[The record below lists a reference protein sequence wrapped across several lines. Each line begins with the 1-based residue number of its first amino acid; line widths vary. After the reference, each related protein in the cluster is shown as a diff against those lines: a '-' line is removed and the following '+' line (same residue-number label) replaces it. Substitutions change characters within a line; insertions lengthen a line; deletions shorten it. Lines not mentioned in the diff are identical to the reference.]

1 MKHAIETKGWMGLG
15 LVLGA
20 GMALGT
26 PAFSQRTSETARER
40 GGVVVDLSDD
50 VHEQPGYVGEVSWQA
65 TPIADPAHAG
75 GSGNVIEDAV
85 TPYAPSGTSF
95 VGPVQDGGTIV
106 VDLSG
111 DEAAELDLSFEV
123 IEPLADP
130 LTATKNSKPNYHLRL
145 SGGEPLQPAAIVV
158 RNDLPQGGGRKAF
171 LAGASGVQGVFG
183 MDGSFVVELPGD
195 VLRHPLFAQG
205 FALSGGDSGTQIL
218 QPKPSKKLRMQM
230 NGVDGTASADVVL
243 ESEVSGVSWSA
254 EPIADAAHGIMDKTP
269 AGKWSKVRFL
279 GKADYA
285 NLDEIVDITVE
296 LKAEP
301 QGGGFTLRL
310 SEDLAERTAI
320 VSLED
325 EGTERKMHFA
335 TMDELA
341 QAVVDIAL
349 VDTFSDELG
358 MAVSWST
365 ESLADARVTLE
376 DAYAQSQSI
385 RRDAPGGRPARNTN
399 KFARQAGPTNLV
411 ERSIELETDPS
422 VGPQAGSASGIDF
435 EPHAAKKPA
444 RPAKKSAAR
453 FDGTLGE
460 GGNVTVQLGGP
471 VRGYAGNETVN
482 EAAGEIVVLAAK
494 TFQKHLRETRE
505 LEAASRTLE
514 IKRDNLKRKLARG
527 NMR

>member
-26 PAFSQRTSETARER
+26 PVFSQRTSEATRER
-40 GGVVVDLSDD
+40 GLVIDLSDD
-50 VHEQPGYVGEVSWQA
+50 LHEQPGYVGEVSWQA

-75 GSGNVIEDAV
+75 GEGNVIEDSV
-85 TPYAPSGTSF
+85 TPYAPSGASF
-95 VGPVQDGGTIV
+95 AGPVQDAGTIV
-106 VDLSG
+106 VDLAGSQ
-111 DEAAELDLSFEV
+111 ALELELSFEV
-123 IEPLADP
+123 IARLADP
-130 LTATKNSKPNYHLRL
+130 RTATKTSKQRNTYRLKL
-145 SGGEPLQPAAIVV
+145 SGGEPLQPAAILV
-158 RNDLPQGGGRKAF
+158 RNDLPAGGGKRAF
-171 LAGASGVQGVFG
+171 LAGASGVQGVFE
-183 MDGSFVVELPGD
+183 MDGTFVVELPDD
-195 VLRHPLFAQG
+195 VLRHGPLFAQG

-230 NGVDGTASADVVL
+230 NGVDGFASADVVL
-243 ESEVSGVSWSA
+243 ESEASGVSWSA
-254 EPIADAAHGIMDKTP
+254 EPIADAVHGMLDKTP
-269 AGKWSKVRFL
+269 AGKRTKARFL

-285 NLDEIVDITVE
+285 GLDEIVDVTVE
-296 LKAEP
+296 LQAQP

-310 SEDLAERTAI
+310 GEDLAERTGL
-320 VSLED
+320 VSPED

-335 TMDELA
+335 TVDELA
-341 QAVVDIAL
+341 QAVMDVAL
-349 VDTFSDELG
+349 IDAFSAELDV
-358 MAVSWST
+358 AVSWSA

-385 RRDAPGGRPARNTN
+385 RRDAPGGRPARSTQ
-399 KFARQAGPTNLV
+399 KFARQSGPTNLV
-411 ERSIELETDPS
+411 ERTIELEADTA
-422 VGPQAGSASGIDF
+422 VGVQAGNASGIGF

-460 GGNVTVQLGGP
+460 GGDVTVRLGGP
-471 VRGYAGNETVN
+471 VRGHAGNETVN
-482 EAAGEIVVLAAK
+482 EASGEVVVLAAQ

-514 IKRDNLKRKLARG
+514 IKRDNLKRKLARP
-527 NMR
+527 